1 MVNIFQVSPLSFII
15 IIIFALIKIHFT
27 QLEAEISASNFIG
40 GITHFLIMERGK
52 VRKRKPKWVSGEV
65 FLVPSALKA
74 TYFCRPDFLQAVD
87 WDIFSASR
95 CHQYLKMSF
104 KKKKTH
110 IHLLSFKKKVII

>member
-27 QLEAEISASNFIG
+27 QLHWSS
-40 GITHFLIMERGK
+40 ITHFLIMEKGK

-65 FLVPSALKA
+65 FSVPSALKA
-74 TYFCRPDFLQAVD
+74 TCFCRPDFLQAVD

-95 CHQYLKMSF
+95 CHQYL
-104 KKKKTH
+104 
-110 IHLLSFKKKVII
+110 